1 MLLDIPS
8 GDDAGSVGCLVLT
21 LLQPEDEGFLA
32 VIRDRQLLEELSST
46 EPTSCASSPDNA
58 MSSALEIVDESI
70 TLVDTRRGGSESK
83 YCGRTT
89 HFTDFGVFLGGGGT
103 LSCFSKC
110 LCLLSTHPSI
120 DGGGGCSTTG
130 DDTLPLW
137 LWLLH
142 VLSVAFFFT
151 CALILIILMLRS
163 YTIQK
168 LTMGNEGARIS
179 KLRRSRS
186 SFVKRTKTRQH
197 QLPEGF
203 QRYQQSRAESQLQ
216 SQSGRTRSTG
226 ISISTSIG
234 EDTHSAARYIF
245 SAPRHP

>member
-1 MLLDIPS
+1 M
-8 GDDAGSVGCLVLT
+8 
-21 LLQPEDEGFLA
+21 
-32 VIRDRQLLEELSST
+32 EELSST

-89 HFTDFGVFLGGGGT
+89 HFTDFGVFLGGG
-103 LSCFSKC
+103 
-110 LCLLSTHPSI
+110 